1 MKEAMKLALEAL
13 RKSMQGNLVFDEAME
28 SFKALE
34 EALAKQEH
42 GSPEDMYIEMHKHLN
57 CPYCCGSGHI
67 EDVKQ
72 EYGEPWLLKSTQELA
87 KAMAKEFYP
96 EVTQWKVLD
105 DLAGVISQIDNMTT
119 GLIRKPKQEQGE
131 PYAYEIQ
138 EGDSFTLVYSEAVH
152 KYKMVSKKSI
162 VATLYTT
169 PQQRTWVGL
178 THEEIDSQA
187 KKDDHAVYFALGA
200 LWAEAKLKEKN
211 SA

>member
-1 MKEAMKLALEAL
+1 MKEVLQQAIDFAEYCLEELDLSYMASNQAKRL
-13 RKSMQGNLVFDEAME
+13 IEKS
-28 SFKALE
+28 K
-34 EALAKQEH
+34 EALANHIPDDTKMVSGVKDSLTTQQEQ

-105 DLAGVISQIDNMTT
+105 DLAGVISQIDNMAT

-131 PYAYEIQ
+131 PVAWRVSYPNDPELGFWFA
-138 EGDSFTLVYSEAVH
+138 EGIGGEGCLNEP
-152 KYKMVSKKSI
+152 
-162 VATLYTT
+162 LYM
-169 PQQRTWVGL
+169 G
-178 THEEIDSQA
+178 
-187 KKDDHAVYFALGA
+187 
-200 LWAEAKLKEKN
+200 WADR
-211 SA
+211 